1 MPPNAAERDS
11 WAASLGDA
19 PPMRRAEATAAGS
32 LPVAYDWAPSVRYA
46 GRDVIAGSDAMDAR
60 W

>member
-1 MPPNAAERDS
+1 
-11 WAASLGDA
+11 
-19 PPMRRAEATAAGS
+19 MRRAEATAAGS